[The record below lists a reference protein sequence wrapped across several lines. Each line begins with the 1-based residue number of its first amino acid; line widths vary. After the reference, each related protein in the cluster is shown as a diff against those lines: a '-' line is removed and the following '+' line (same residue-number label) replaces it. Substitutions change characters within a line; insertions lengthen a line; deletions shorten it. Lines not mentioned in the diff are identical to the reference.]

1 MSRRH
6 CSLNTNNFEASVDFY
21 TKLCGLL
28 PVRLENGYAKF
39 SSNDPSVNLTLNY
52 VSNPINHNAINHMG
66 IEVDDSQAV
75 YAAQK
80 RLERLGLATKLEK
93 DIDCC
98 YSFQHKIWVSDP
110 NGYNWE
116 FFFVRDQEIIGNR
129 DSVSE
134 DCLSTECCE

>member
-1 MSRRH
+1 MS
-6 CSLNTNNFEASVDFY
+6 
-21 TKLCGLL
+21 
-28 PVRLENGYAKF
+28 NGIDKKYRDLQKELKKKDKKMKAK
-39 SSNDPSVNLTLNY
+39 DKKIANLALKG
-52 VSNPINHNAINHMG
+52 PKKKRWIM
-66 IEVDDSQAV
+66 DSDID
-75 YAAQK
+75 K
-80 RLERLGLATKLEK
+80 KMKKLEK

-98 YSFQHKIWVSDP
+98 YSFQDKIWVSDP

>member
-39 SSNDPSVNLTLNY
+39 SSNDPSVNLTLND

-93 DIDCC
+93 D
-98 YSFQHKIWVSDP
+98 
-110 NGYNWE
+110 
-116 FFFVRDQEIIGNR
+116 
-129 DSVSE
+129 
-134 DCLSTECCE
+134 

>member
-6 CSLNTNNFEASVDFY
+6 CSLNTSNFEASVDFY

-93 DIDCC
+93 D
-98 YSFQHKIWVSDP
+98 
-110 NGYNWE
+110 
-116 FFFVRDQEIIGNR
+116 
-129 DSVSE
+129 
-134 DCLSTECCE
+134 